1 MKVAFHAGQLL
12 QPVPGGIGRYEVEVL
27 ARLRDFGVDA
37 IAFASGARPGDIP
50 ARVPWIDTGW
60 PHGSVRYEL
69 WHRLRRPVIRIP
81 ADLVHAPSLA
91 VPPVPDRPLV
101 VTAHDVAF
109 LRLPHVTT
117 RRGVEF
123 HRRGL
128 ELARRHAQRVI
139 VPSEFTGRELEQEG
153 FDPDRIDVIPF
164 GVTPPSPR
172 TDADIDDAVAR
183 AGVRAPYVLTV
194 GTVEPRKDVT
204 TIVNAIA
211 SLRRTHPDLTLA
223 VVGPR
228 GWGEVTG
235 LDRSFVRVLGSL
247 PWNTLDALY
256 RRAAA
261 FCSASLYEGFG
272 LPGVEAMAHGAPAVV
287 STGSSL
293 EEVVRGA
300 GVLFKPGDVD
310 ACADA
315 LQRVLDDDDLR
326 AELRRAGFA
335 RAAELSWERCVELH
349 AVTYA
354 RALAHAAP

>member
-1 MKVAFHAGQLL
+1 LL

-27 ARLRDFGVDA
+27 ARLGDFGVDA
-37 IAFASGARPGDIP
+37 IAFAGGARPDNVP
-50 ARVPWIDTGW
+50 TRVPWIDTGW
-60 PHGSVRYEL
+60 PHGSVRYEM
-69 WHRLRRPVIRIP
+69 WHRLLRPAVRIP

-91 VPPVPDRPLV
+91 VPPVADRPLV

-109 LRLPHVTT
+109 LRVPQVTT
-117 RRGVEF
+117 PRGVRF

-128 ELARRHAQRVI
+128 ELARRHATRVI
-139 VPSEFTGRELEQEG
+139 VPSEFTGRELEHEG
-153 FDPDRIDVIPF
+153 FASERIDVIPF

-204 TIVNAIA
+204 TIVGAVER
-211 SLRRTHPDLTLA
+211 LRRTHPGLTLV

-228 GWGEVTG
+228 GWGEVAG

-247 PWNTLDALY
+247 PWDTLDALY
-256 RRAAA
+256 RRTAA

-272 LPGVEAMAHGAPAVV
+272 LPGVEAMAHGAPTVV

-300 GVLFKPGDVD
+300 GVLFEPGNVD
-310 ACADA
+310 ACTDA
-315 LQRVLDDDDLR
+315 LERVLGDEALR
-326 AELRRAGFA
+326 TELIQAGLA
-335 RAAELSWERCVELH
+335 RATELSWERCVALH
-349 AVTYA
+349 AETYA
-354 RALAHAAP
+354 RSLAHAAS

>member
-1 MKVAFHAGQLL
+1 MRVAFHAGQLL

-27 ARLRDFGVDA
+27 ARLPDHSVDPV
-37 IAFASGARPGDIP
+37 AFASGPRPASLA

-69 WHRLRRPVIRIP
+69 WHRLRRPLVRVP

-91 VPPVPDRPLV
+91 VPPVDGRPLV
-101 VTAHDVAF
+101 VTAHDIAF

-117 RRGVEF
+117 PRGVQF

-128 ELARRHAQRVI
+128 ELARRHAARVV
-139 VPSEFTGRELEQEG
+139 VPSEFTRGELEREG
-153 FDPDRIDVIPF
+153 FERGRIDVIPF
-164 GVTPPSPR
+164 GVTLPGTRSE
-172 TDADIDDAVAR
+172 DEIDDAVAR

-204 TIVNAIA
+204 TIVDAIEQ
-211 SLRRTHPDLTLA
+211 LRATHPGLTLA

-228 GWGEVTG
+228 GWGEVRG
-235 LDRSFVRVLGSL
+235 LDRSYVRVLGAL
-247 PWNTLDALY
+247 PWETVDALY

-272 LPGVEAMAHGAPAVV
+272 LPGVEAMAHGAPTVV

-300 GVLFKPGDVD
+300 GVLFPPGDVD
-310 ACADA
+310 ACAQA
-315 LQRVLDDDDLR
+315 IGRVLDDGELR
-326 AELRRAGFA
+326 AELVAAGVA
-335 RAAELSWERCVELH
+335 RAAELNWERCAALH
-349 AVTYA
+349 AETYA
-354 RALAHAAP
+354 RTLAHAAS